1 MQQGVAVSD
10 ILYLTP
16 EGAPHVFRAPDSALN
31 DARGWLPDKKGY
43 GFDACSPRMLLE
55 RAKVKDGQIT
65 LGGTAYRM
73 LVLPRF
79 DTMTPELL
87 ERLIA
92 LVKAGATVYGAP
104 PLASP
109 SLSNYP
115 ECDTQVKALAEK
127 LWTATPTAE
136 RRLGKGRVILDAEA
150 QPGKES
156 GVNRPLYPDYAATA
170 AVLKGM
176 GLPEDFVSDGPL
188 RYGHR
193 RTTDEEIYFI
203 ANTTDKSVEAS
214 CVFRVT
220 QGAPRLL
227 DPLTGEIRALP
238 EFTRSE
244 KTTAVPLRFEP
255 HQSFFVVFRKGKQDL
270 GLGTRDL
277 GKNNFPE
284 RKLVQE
290 LTGPWTVQF
299 DPNWGGPTNAVVF
312 NDLTDWAAHS
322 DPGIKYYSG
331 LATYR
336 KTFDFPQVSSFQ
348 FSSAVA
354 LAKADPVSNLFLDL
368 GVVHNIAQVRLNGK
382 DLGVIWCAPWRV
394 DISSALQPGANNL
407 EIEVVNLWPNRL
419 IGDAAKPEAERLT
432 WTVIK
437 TPYTVKSAL
446 LPSGLLGPV
455 TLQNAITE

>member
-1 MQQGVAVSD
+1 
-10 ILYLTP
+10 
-16 EGAPHVFRAPDSALN
+16 
-31 DARGWLPDKKGY
+31 
-43 GFDACSPRMLLE
+43 MLLE

-65 LGGTAYRM
+65 LGGSAYRM
-73 LVLPRF
+73 LILPRF

-92 LVKAGATVYGAP
+92 LVKAGATIYGAP

-127 LWTATPTAE
+127 LWTPTPTAE

-156 GVNRPLYPDYAATA
+156 GVNRPLYPDYTSTV
-170 AVLKGM
+170 AVLKGT

-220 QGAPRLL
+220 QGAPQLW
-227 DPLTGEIRALP
+227 DPLTVATKALP
-238 EFTRSE
+238 EFTRNE

-255 HQSFFVVFRKGKQDL
+255 HQSFFVVFRKKGSGGRVQ
-270 GLGTRDL
+270 GSG
-277 GKNNFPE
+277 E
-284 RKLVQE
+284 RNQTSGFRVQE

-299 DPNWGGPTNAVVF
+299 DPKWGGPTNAVVF
-312 NDLTDWAAHS
+312 NDLTDWTAHS
-322 DPGIKYYSG
+322 DPEIQHYSG
-331 LATYR
+331 IATYR
-336 KTFDFPQVSSFQ
+336 KTFSYPEPRT
-348 FSSAVA
+348 
-354 LAKADPVSNLFLDL
+354 LNPLFLDL
-368 GVVHNIAQVRLNGK
+368 GILHEMARVRLNGK

-394 DISSALQPGANNL
+394 DISSALQSGANNL

-419 IGDAAKPEAERLT
+419 IGDAAKSEAERLT

>member
-1 MQQGVAVSD
+1 
-10 ILYLTP
+10 
-16 EGAPHVFRAPDSALN
+16 
-31 DARGWLPDKKGY
+31 
-43 GFDACSPRMLLE
+43 MLLE

-65 LGGTAYRM
+65 LGGSAYRM

-87 ERLIA
+87 DRLIA

-127 LWTATPTAE
+127 LWTATPKAE

-156 GVNRPLYPDYAATA
+156 GVNRPLYPDYTSTV

-220 QGAPRLL
+220 QGAPQLW
-227 DPLTGEIRALP
+227 DPLTAATKALP
-238 EFTRSE
+238 EFAQQE
-244 KTTAVPLRFEP
+244 KTTTIPLRFEP
-255 HQSFFVVFRKGKQDL
+255 HQSFFVVFKKGKQDL

-277 GKNNFPE
+277 GKKNFPE
-284 RKLVQE
+284 RKLVQDLAGAWE
-290 LTGPWTVQF
+290 VQF
-299 DPNWGGPTNAVVF
+299 DPKWGGPEKPVIF
-312 NDLTDWAAHS
+312 NTLADWTDQS
-322 DPGIKYYSG
+322 DPGIKFYSG
-331 LATYR
+331 TATYR
-336 KTFDFPQVSSFQ
+336 KSFDWSHPGLSSDLRPPI
-348 FSSAVA
+348 SLS
-354 LAKADPVSNLFLDL
+354 L
-368 GVVHNIAQVRLNGK
+368 GVVHNIARVRLNGK

-419 IGDAAKPEAERLT
+419 IGDAAKSEAERLT

-455 TLQNAITE
+455 TLQKAVVE